1 MSEPTNKELLEL
13 LGVKVEKKKISQ
25 LSPFEERL
33 IVGFE
38 EIQRFYEKFNRLPS
52 NLENADLFERRYAIR
67 LQRLQESDN
76 YMTLLE
82 PIDHQGLLSRSDFE
96 KQFEKKEKLD
106 DAELLSALGVENENE
121 SITNLR
127 HVRSNKDRRIA
138 EEIANREICED
149 FSKFKP
155 LFQQIQSDLN
165 AGIRKTISYDGRP
178 EINIG
183 NFFIIG
189 GQKAF
194 IFDDILY
201 AGGSVTS

>member
-1 MSEPTNKELLEL
+1 MSEPTDKELLEL

-25 LSPFEERL
+25 LSPFEELL

-82 PIDHQGLLSRSDFE
+82 PIDHQGLLSRSDYE
-96 KQFEKKEKLD
+96 KQFEKKDKLD
-106 DAELLSALGVENENE
+106 DAELLAALGVENENE

-127 HVRSNKDRRIA
+127 HVRSNNDRRVA

-165 AGIRKTISYDGRP
+165 QGIRKT
-178 EINIG
+178 
-183 NFFIIG
+183 
-189 GQKAF
+189 KALLEKVRKS
-194 IFDDILY
+194 I
-201 AGGSVTS
+201 